1 MTNRTI
7 SVLMIV
13 CLILI
18 LIDLTITYFGVKYLG
33 MIEGSFII
41 GNAGLVPGIMVVLVL
56 FSFATFVLWV
66 LSKSAIARS
75 ASISGLVLMCA
86 MELFAIVHN
95 IFMIY
100 I

>member
-7 SVLMIV
+7 SVLMII

-33 MIEGSFII
+33 MVDGSFII

-56 FSFATFVLWV
+56 FSFITFVLWV
-66 LSKSAIARS
+66 LSKSAVARR
-75 ASISGLVLMCA
+75 ASISGLALMCGV
-86 MELFAIVHN
+86 EVVAIVHN
-95 IFMIY
+95 LSMIY
-100 I
+100 L